1 MPNILLLLL
10 FNFLKFLDK
19 FLLLLTN
26 KSFLI
31 SLKDKIEK
39 NSNKE
44 VEILNKKIIFF
55 IPNKLIKW
63 RVETLRTKEPET
75 LEWIDT
81 FNKNEKIIFWDIGA
95 NIGLY
100 SIYNALR
107 NNNSLT
113 ISFEPSTSNLR
124 TLSRNIY
131 LNNLQNKIK
140 IFSLPL
146 GNKENVFLNMKEKN
160 FYEGGALNSFGVNY
174 NFEGKS
180 FKDEMNYDLFGTT
193 INFCLK
199 QSFLDIPDY
208 IKIDVDGI
216 EHLILD
222 GANEFL
228 KNKKIKSISVEI
240 NENFKEQFEKT
251 LKIMEECDF
260 SIKHKKRNDSLFQE
274 NSKFSNLYNYI
285 FEKKQ

>member
-1 MPNILLLLL
+1 MKNFFLIFL
-10 FNFLKFLDK
+10 FNLLNFLDK
-19 FLLLLTN
+19 FLFLLTN

-31 SLKDKIEK
+31 PLKDKIEK
-39 NSNKE
+39 KSHKE
-44 VEILNKKIIFF
+44 IEILDNKVIFF
-55 IPNKLIKW
+55 IPNELIKW
-63 RVETLRTKEPET
+63 RVETFKTKEPET

-81 FNKNEKIIFWDIGA
+81 FNQNEKLIFWDIGA

-131 LNNLQNKIK
+131 LNNLQDKIK

-146 GNKENVFLNMKEKN
+146 GNKENIFLNMKEEN
-160 FYEGGALNSFGVNY
+160 FNEGGALNSFGVNY

-199 QSFLDIPDY
+199 QKFLDIPDF

-240 NENFKEQFEKT
+240 NENFEEQFEKT
-251 LKIMEECDF
+251 LKIMKECDF
-260 SIKHKKRNDSLFQE
+260 SIKQKKTQ
-274 NSKFSNLYNYI
+274 
-285 FEKKQ
+285 

>member
-1 MPNILLLLL
+1 MKNFFLIFL
-10 FNFLKFLDK
+10 FNLLKFLDK
-19 FLLLLTN
+19 FLFFLTN

-31 SLKDKIEK
+31 PLKDKIEK
-39 NSNKE
+39 KSHKE
-44 VEILNKKIIFF
+44 IEILDNKVIFF
-55 IPNKLIKW
+55 IPNELIKW
-63 RVETLRTKEPET
+63 RVETFKTKEPET

-81 FNKNEKIIFWDIGA
+81 FNQNEKLIFWDIGA

-131 LNNLQNKIK
+131 LNNLQDKIK

-146 GNKENVFLNMKEKN
+146 GNKENIFLNMKEEN
-160 FYEGGALNSFGVNY
+160 FNEGGALNSFGVNY

-199 QSFLDIPDY
+199 QKFLDIPDF

-240 NENFKEQFEKT
+240 NENFEEQFEKT
-251 LKIMEECDF
+251 LKIMKECDF
-260 SIKHKKRNDSLFQE
+260 SIKQKKRNDSLFQE
-274 NSKFSNLYNYI
+274 NSKFSKLYNYI

>member
-1 MPNILLLLL
+1 MLL

-39 NSNKE
+39 NSYK
-44 VEILNKKIIFF
+44 VEIFNKKKIFF

-63 RVETLRTKEPET
+63 RVETLRTKKPET

-100 SIYNALR
+100 SIYNAL

-124 TLSRNIY
+124 TLSKNIY
-131 LNNLQNKIK
+131 LNNLQNK
-140 IFSLPL
+140 
-146 GNKENVFLNMKEKN
+146 NKN
-160 FYEGGALNSFGVNY
+160 F
-174 NFEGKS
+174 
-180 FKDEMNYDLFGTT
+180 
-193 INFCLK
+193 
-199 QSFLDIPDY
+199 
-208 IKIDVDGI
+208 
-216 EHLILD
+216 
-222 GANEFL
+222 
-228 KNKKIKSISVEI
+228 
-240 NENFKEQFEKT
+240 
-251 LKIMEECDF
+251 
-260 SIKHKKRNDSLFQE
+260 
-274 NSKFSNLYNYI
+274 
-285 FEKKQ
+285 